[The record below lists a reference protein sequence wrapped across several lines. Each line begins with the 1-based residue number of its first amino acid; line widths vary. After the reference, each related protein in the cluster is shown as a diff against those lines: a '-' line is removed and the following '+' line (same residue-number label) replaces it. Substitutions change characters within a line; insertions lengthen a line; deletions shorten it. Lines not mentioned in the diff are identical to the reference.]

1 MKKLTAVL
9 LAIMVTISACASPSG
24 NSGDVNSGSAG
35 SEANGSRTASEG
47 ATREAGAAEFQ
58 LEIDEGFVSAEES
71 GEAEAA
77 AQTEETSEEA
87 AAQAE
92 ETSELYEEEEA
103 LSNLVILEEGEEN
116 YRSAADRKNTK
127 ATDVMHSEAQKPQR
141 MSLRKKTILS
151 WSILWAPIWRA
162 DMARRPTI
170 SRRCGRRVWTMR
182 RTIFW
187 CIQAAASAG

>member
-71 GEAEAA
+71 GEAE
-77 AQTEETSEEA
+77 EELRGLDLNVVCHDEFPF
-87 AAQAE
+87 
-92 ETSELYEEEEA
+92 
-103 LSNLVILEEGEEN
+103 N
-116 YRSAADRKNTK
+116 RK
-127 ATDVMHSEAQKPQR
+127 
-141 MSLRKKTILS
+141 
-151 WSILWAPIWRA
+151 
-162 DMARRPTI
+162 
-170 SRRCGRRVWTMR
+170 G
-182 RTIFW
+182 
-187 CIQAAASAG
+187 